1 MCIDIA
7 YCHHER
13 YNGTGYPRRIAGEE
27 IPLSARIIALADMY
41 DAITS
46 ERRYEKAARSHQK
59 AVEMIRS
66 EAGQNF
72 DPALSDGLGL
82 QIVRTLVTSELG
94 GSLLTRTPEDP
105 PGPGR
110 PGTEVVLD
118 IPGAAR
124 PRR

>member
-72 DPALSDGLGL
+72 DPVLVEAFPRCHEQLDQVRALHPDRA
-82 QIVRTLVTSELG
+82 QA
-94 GSLLTRTPEDP
+94 PEP
-105 PGPGR
+105 VM
-110 PGTEVVLD
+110 T
-118 IPGAAR
+118 
-124 PRR
+124 